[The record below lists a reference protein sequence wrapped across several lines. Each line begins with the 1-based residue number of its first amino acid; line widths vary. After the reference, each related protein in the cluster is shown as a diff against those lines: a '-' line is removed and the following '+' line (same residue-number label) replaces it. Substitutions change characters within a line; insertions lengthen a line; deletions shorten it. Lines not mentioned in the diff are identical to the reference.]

1 LKEKTTMKRLMMF
14 VTIVALALLLVACGG
29 GDDEPEA
36 ASLTFEG
43 NDSLQFSPATAS
55 VPAGSEVTVTLNNTG
70 ALEHSWTLVGND
82 ADVATVTDADA
93 INSASTGTVAG
104 GASDTLTFTA
114 PAAGT
119 YTYVCTVPGHA
130 AGGMVGTLTV
140 Q

>member
-1 LKEKTTMKRLMMF
+1 MKRLVMF
-14 VTIVALALLLVACGG
+14 VTILALALLLAACGG
-29 GDDEPEA
+29 DEPAA

-43 NDSLQFSPATAS
+43 NDSLQFNPATAS
-55 VPAGSEVTVTLNNTG
+55 VPAGSEVTVTLNNAG

-119 YTYVCTVPGHA
+119 YKYVCTVPGHA

>member
-1 LKEKTTMKRLMMF
+1 MKRLVMF
-14 VTIVALALLLVACGG
+14 VTILALALLLVACGG
-29 GDDEPEA
+29 DDNGGET
-36 ASLTFEG
+36 ASLSFEG
-43 NDSLQFSPATAS
+43 TDSLQFNPATAS
-55 VPAGSEVTVTLNNTG
+55 VPAGSEVTVTFNNAG
-70 ALEHSWTLVGND
+70 ALEHSWTLVGSD
-82 ADVATVTDADA
+82 ADVATVTDANA

-104 GASDTLTFTA
+104 GASDTVSFTA

>member
-1 LKEKTTMKRLMMF
+1 MKRLMMF
-14 VTIVALALLLVACGG
+14 VTILALALLLVACGG
-29 GDDEPEA
+29 DDEAET

-43 NDSLQFSPATAS
+43 NDSLQFNPATAS
-55 VPAGSEVTVTLNNTG
+55 VPAGSEVTVNLNNTG
-70 ALEHSWTLVGND
+70 ALEHSWTLVAND
-82 ADVATVTDADA
+82 ADVATATEADA

-119 YTYVCTVPGHA
+119 YKYICTVPGHA

-140 Q
+140 N